1 MKQITYIFL
10 IFFLCSCSLTNE
22 DHSWYPFP
30 FSLLDGVY
38 SAGPIALTNDFKK
51 DQALWDQINILNLS
65 LARMS
70 YMMQLGS
77 PDVDVAWLMQDGEW
91 PDKSSFSSG
100 NYKLNQHESKL
111 SKYLNMNGLTYDRI
125 SRNQLLTSNAKLKLL
140 EVGSAEYKA
149 LIIHNTDHI
158 LPELY
163 KKISDL
169 AKSGV
174 PIIFFGELPSR
185 ASGFKDKEIRDT
197 SILNLNKS
205 IVEDLEIINKMSEIR
220 VFLEPLINQ
229 KLFTDD
235 DENLHVRVNKRD
247 CNNEKIL
254 FLFNSSDEPID
265 YKFDIGSEY
274 SNVHI
279 FNPYNGSIKG
289 LTTKNGEERVS
300 IFLEGNKSKIISFK
314 SDNSYE
320 SCWTKSMW
328 NDPNREYFPI
338 IRWWWPGNAVNKD
351 QLEKELRIF
360 KMAGF
365 SGVEIQTLTIGL
377 SNAHLKKNEQNIFK
391 VGDAS
396 FFNNLKYVFSRA
408 EELELDVDLTLGS
421 GWSSGGPFIKNFPAQ
436 QLVKSEIE
444 LRGPLKIEVAEPSIE
459 VPFFANATNWVVE
472 NTIGEFDN
480 NLELV
485 SISSAKIIKEN
496 SEEKLINFKDISA
509 NFDGNKLNVDLG
521 AGKYKVFF
529 IYQNDVSHNVLGSGY
544 PNALENSLVI
554 DHLNK
559 GGIDEYLEKLGE
571 VWLDGISPYKPR
583 SFFVDSFELI
593 GQLPWSD
600 KFFEKFKEIHEYDL
614 GPFLPLLF
622 KEYGESKYLYSIFG
636 DKAEYLTINKL
647 QERVRE
653 DYIFVREYLFMNEFL
668 VPMKNWMHE
677 KEITLRMQAHGGFG
691 DYLDAYAIA
700 DIPESEG
707 LFGGGDYDFLKLA
720 ASAGHVSGKN
730 TISSESFIKLSIFD
744 TTISLDEFHSF
755 SGHAFA
761 AGINQI
767 VFHGYAYDYKTK

>member
-1 MKQITYIFL
+1 MLFG
-10 IFFLCSCSLTNE
+10 CSNSNE

-30 FSLLDGVY
+30 FSLFDGVY

-51 DQALWDQINILNLS
+51 DQVLWDQINILNLS

-77 PDVDVAWLMQDGEW
+77 PDIDIAWLMQEGEW

-100 NYKLNQHESKL
+100 SYKLNQHESEL
-111 SKYLNMNGLTYDRI
+111 SKYLNMNGFTYDRI
-125 SRNQLLTSNAKLKLL
+125 SRNQLLNSNTKLNRLK
-140 EVGSAEYKA
+140 VGNGEYKA

-158 LPELY
+158 LPDLY
-163 KKISDL
+163 KKISEL

-174 PIIFFGELPSR
+174 LIIFLGELPSR
-185 ASGFKDKEIRDT
+185 ASGFKDQEVKDT

-205 IVEDLEIINKMSEIR
+205 IVGDIEIIDEMSEIKD
-220 VFLEPLINQ
+220 FLKPLINQ
-229 KLFTDD
+229 KLFTNDD
-235 DENLHVRVNKRD
+235 VNLHVRVNKRD

-254 FLFNSSDEPID
+254 FLFNSSDEQID
-265 YKFDIGSEY
+265 YKFDIDREY
-274 SNVHI
+274 SNVNI
-279 FNPYNGSIKG
+279 FNPYDGSIIG
-289 LTTKNGEERVS
+289 LTTKNGEESVS
-300 IFLEGNKSKIISFK
+300 IFLEANKSKIISLK
-314 SDNSYE
+314 SDNNYE

-328 NDPNREYFPI
+328 DDPNREYFPI

-351 QLEKELRIF
+351 QLEKELNIF
-360 KMAGF
+360 KVAGF

-396 FFNNLKYVFSRA
+396 FFSNLKYVFSKA
-408 EELELDVDLTLGS
+408 KELELDVDLTLGS

-444 LRGPLKIEVAEPSIE
+444 LKGPLNIEVAEPSIE
-459 VPFFANATNWVVE
+459 DPFFANATNWVVE
-472 NTIGEFDN
+472 NTIGEFDSD
-480 NLELV
+480 LELV
-485 SISSAKIIKEN
+485 SISSAQIIKKDG
-496 SEEKLINFKDISA
+496 EEKLINFKDIST
-509 NFDGNKLNVDLG
+509 NFNGNKLNIDIG

-529 IYQNDVSHNVLGSGY
+529 VYQNDVSHNVLGSGY

-554 DHLNK
+554 DHLYK
-559 GGIDEYLEKLGE
+559 GGIDEYLKKLGE

-600 KFFEKFKEIHEYDL
+600 KFFEKFNEMHEYDL
-614 GPFLPLLF
+614 RPFLPLLF

-636 DKAEYLTINKL
+636 NEAEYQTTNKL

-653 DYIFVREYLFMNEFL
+653 DYILVREHLFMNEFL
-668 VPMKNWMHE
+668 MPMKNWMDE
-677 KEITLRMQAHGGFG
+677 KNITLRMQAHGGFG
-691 DYLDAYAIA
+691 DYLDAYAVA
-700 DIPESEG
+700 DIPESES
-707 LFGGGDYDFLKLA
+707 LFAGGDYDFLKLA

-755 SGHAFA
+755 SGNAFA